1 MNYDKLF
8 EENFSHQLHLRDVIP
23 LKEYLI
29 KKEGWIYIACSKN
42 NDLLKIGR
50 TSKNPHQRAKTLSSS
65 GVLHDYEIFFSLHV
79 YNQFIVEK
87 KVHQKLKK
95 FRITKE
101 FFSLKKDVAIEA
113 IKNEYEYELNCL
125 SKFIDIKMI
134 SDDINLLEHAL
145 I

>member
-8 EENFSHQLHLRDVIP
+8 EENFSYKLHSRDVIP

-29 KKEGWIYIACSKN
+29 QKKGWIYIACSKN

-65 GVLHDYEIFFSLHV
+65 GVLHDYDIFFSLQV

-87 KVHQKLKK
+87 KVNQSI
-95 FRITKE
+95 FQ
-101 FFSLKKDVAIEA
+101 
-113 IKNEYEYELNCL
+113 
-125 SKFIDIKMI
+125 
-134 SDDINLLEHAL
+134 
-145 I
+145 

>member
-8 EENFSHQLHLRDVIP
+8 EENFSYKLHLRDVEH
-23 LKEYLI
+23 LKEYLNQ
-29 KKEGWIYIACSKN
+29 KQGWIYIACSKN

-65 GVLHDYEIFFSLHV
+65 GVLHAYEIFFSLHM

-95 FRITKE
+95 FRISKE
-101 FFSLKKDVAIEA
+101 FFSLKKEVAIEV
-113 IKNEYEYELNCL
+113 IRQEYEYELNCL
-125 SKFIDIKMI
+125 NKFIDTKII
-134 SDDINLLEHAL
+134 LDDINLLEHAL